1 MLTDLNRV
9 QVLSEALPFIQKF
22 FGRTIV
28 IKYGGAAM
36 KNNAL
41 KNKLIEDV
49 LFLSYIG
56 IKPILV
62 HGGGPVINTWLEKV
76 NIQSRFHNGV
86 RVTDKSTMEIV
97 EMVLV
102 GKINKELVTLLNKK
116 KGLAIGLSGKDGN
129 LLIASHLFK
138 GTDNLV
144 GSIKEV
150 NVKILKLLLDSGY
163 IPIIS
168 SVAADEHGQSYN
180 VNADTAAGALAEALS
195 AEKLILLTDTLGI
208 MHDLSDPSTLVK
220 HIKINQ
226 VQKLLEKK
234 VVTGGMIP
242 KVECCIKALQGNV
255 KAAHIIDGRVEHAL
269 LLEVLTARGIGSMIT
284 A

>member
-28 IKYGGAAM
+28 VKYGGAAM
-36 KNNAL
+36 KNSTL
-41 KNKLIEDV
+41 KNKLIEDI

-62 HGGGPVINTWLEKV
+62 HGGGPMINTWLEKV

-102 GKINKELVTLLNKK
+102 GKINKELVTLLNQK

-144 GSIKEV
+144 GSIKKV
-150 NVKILKLLLDSGY
+150 NVEILRLLLDSGY

-180 VNADTAAGALAEALS
+180 VNADTAAGALAEALK
-195 AEKLILLTDTLGI
+195 AEKLILLTDTLGL
-208 MHDLSDPSTLVK
+208 MHDLSDPSTLIK
-220 HIKINQ
+220 HATVNQ
-226 VQKLLEKK
+226 IQKLTEQKII
-234 VVTGGMIP
+234 TDGMIP
-242 KVECCIKALQGNV
+242 KVECCVKALKGNV

-269 LLEVLTARGIGSMIT
+269 LLEVLTAQGIGSMIT
-284 A
+284 I

>member
-9 QVLSEALPFIQKF
+9 QVLSEALPFIQEF

-28 IKYGGAAM
+28 VKYGGAAM
-36 KNNAL
+36 KNSTL
-41 KNKLIEDV
+41 KNKLIEDI

-62 HGGGPVINTWLEKV
+62 HGGGPMINTWLEKV
-76 NIQSRFHNGV
+76 NIQSR
-86 RVTDKSTMEIV
+86 
-97 EMVLV
+97 LV
-102 GKINKELVTLLNKK
+102 GKINKELVTLLNQK

-144 GSIKEV
+144 GSIKKV
-150 NVKILKLLLDSGY
+150 NVEILRLLLDSGY

-168 SVAADEHGQSYN
+168 SVAADENGQSYN

-208 MHDLSDPSTLVK
+208 MHNLSDPSTLMK
-220 HIKINQ
+220 HLTVNQ
-226 VQKLLEKK
+226 VQKLSEQK
-234 VVTGGMIP
+234 VITGGMIP

-269 LLEVLTARGIGSMIT
+269 LLEVLTSQGIGSMIT
-284 A
+284 M